1 MYNLTNTYSN
11 YSSLETF
18 NQDGATDY
26 TGLIDDF
33 DNAYS
38 TVEEQ
43 AGYILTQNLEDMSFR
58 SALSLAGWK
67 PGTDMEAQTV
77 EWWEFDFEYGYNPVR
92 ARTSINDF
100 AMLIGNRNKAQTCLP
115 LSTMSVSI
123 LDSLG
128 RAKFL
133 VEHHILPIFRC
144 E

>member
-26 TGLIDDF
+26 TELIDDF

-43 AGYILTQNLEDMSFR
+43 AGYILTQNLQDMSFR

-67 PGTDMEAQTV
+67 PGNDMEAQAV
-77 EWWEFDFEYGYNPVR
+77 EWWQFDFEYGYNPVR
-92 ARTSINDF
+92 TRTSMNDL
-100 AMLIGNRNKAQTCLP
+100 AMLSGNRNKAQTYSP
-115 LSTMSVSI
+115 LSIM
-123 LDSLG
+123 
-128 RAKFL
+128 
-133 VEHHILPIFRC
+133 
-144 E
+144 

>member
-26 TGLIDDF
+26 TDLIDDY

-43 AGYILTQNLEDMSFR
+43 AGYILTQNLQDMSFR

-67 PGTDMEAQTV
+67 PGNDMEAQAV

-92 ARTSINDF
+92 ARTFMNDL
-100 AMLIGNRNKAQTCLP
+100 AMLSRNRNKAQTYIP
-115 LSTMSVSI
+115 LSTM
-123 LDSLG
+123 
-128 RAKFL
+128 
-133 VEHHILPIFRC
+133 
-144 E
+144 

>member
-26 TGLIDDF
+26 TDLIDDF
-33 DNAYS
+33 ENAYS

-43 AGYILTQNLEDMSFR
+43 AGYILTQNLQDMSFR

-67 PGTDMEAQTV
+67 PGNDPEAQTV

-92 ARTSINDF
+92 ARISMNVFT
-100 AMLIGNRNKAQTCLP
+100 MLSGNRNKAQIYLP
-115 LSTMSVSI
+115 LSTM
-123 LDSLG
+123 
-128 RAKFL
+128 
-133 VEHHILPIFRC
+133 
-144 E
+144 